1 MRFTAD
7 LTLLLAA
14 LIWGSAFTSQ
24 RVAGQQGAVYFFNGA
39 RFLLGALVLLP
50 LAARAHRS
58 RRAPLAVP
66 RGQWFWMGVAGVV
79 LFIAAA
85 LQQAG
90 LQYTTAGNAGF
101 ITSLYVVFVPF
112 ALFVGWRER
121 PRWLALAAVCL
132 AGGGAYLISAGGGF
146 EVQRGDA
153 LELLG
158 AACWSLYFVVLGKFA
173 SRYDA
178 VTFSIGHFAACAAL
192 NLLAGPWLERP
203 AITDPWAVTGAVLYT
218 GIFSVGIGYTLQVWA
233 QKHTPPTDAALILS
247 LEAVF
252 AALFGWL
259 LLGETLTPM
268 QGVGCLL
275 VFAGVILTQ
284 LRGGKAG

>member
-1 MRFTAD
+1 MRLTAD
-7 LTLLLAA
+7 LTLLFTA

-24 RVAGQQGAVYFFNGA
+24 RVAGQQGVVYFFNGA

-50 LAARAHRS
+50 LAARAYRS
-58 RRAPLAVP
+58 RRVSLPVS
-66 RGQWFWMGVAGVV
+66 RGQWFWMGVAGAV
-79 LFIAAA
+79 LFVAAA

-101 ITSLYVVFVPF
+101 LTSLYVVFVPF
-112 ALFVGWRER
+112 VLFLGWRER

-146 EVQRGDA
+146 EVQKGDA

-158 AACWSLYFVVLGKFA
+158 AAFWALHVVILGKFA

-178 VTFSIGHFAACAAL
+178 VTFSIGHFAGSAFL
-192 NLLAGPWLERP
+192 NLLTSLFLERP
-203 AITDPWAVTGAVLYT
+203 VISDAWAVTGAILYA
-218 GIFSVGIGYTLQVWA
+218 GVFSVGIGYTLQVWA

-259 LLGETLTPM
+259 LLGETLMPV
-268 QGVGCLL
+268 QVAGCLL

-284 LRGGKAG
+284 LRDGKAG